1 MSVSPSDNPEEAKR
15 REAEVMMR
23 QKALMVLLDQDARQR
38 LMNIRMVK
46 PELAMAVENYL
57 ITAASSGK
65 LNRAL
70 SDEELKQLLINLQQP
85 KKQFRINRSCFSIF
99 FDVYRL
105 LDKMT
110 VIKLV
115 KNSKITSSTVIL

>member
-15 REAEVMMR
+15 REAEAMMR

-46 PELAMAVENYL
+46 PELAMTVENYL
-57 ITAASSGK
+57 ITAASAGK

-85 KKQFRINRSCFSIF
+85 KKQFRINRA
-99 FDVYRL
+99 
-105 LDKMT
+105 
-110 VIKLV
+110 
-115 KNSKITSSTVIL
+115 